1 MVRFWLGSFRPF
13 AEWRS
18 LLFGLCVCAGEN
30 GCVCVCVCGGTNF
43 GFHAK
48 TSSYFHVRS
57 QQGASALPGGHWPTK
72 TSPGRGE
79 NVPTVGNVCDILNHT
94 SRALVY
100 LANSRCILVLLDE
113 LMDSRVRVRTQVSGS
128 R

>member
-1 MVRFWLGSFRPF
+1 MCGEPKIPR
-13 AEWRS
+13 EDQQ
-18 LLFGLCVCAGEN
+18 LFSCPIAAGEAD
-30 GCVCVCVCGGTNF
+30 V
-43 GFHAK
+43 
-48 TSSYFHVRS
+48 
-57 QQGASALPGGHWPTK
+57 ASALPGGHWPTK
-72 TSPGRGE
+72 TPPGRGE
-79 NVPTVGNVCDILNHT
+79 NVPAVGNVCDILHHT

>member
-1 MVRFWLGSFRPF
+1 MGVW
-13 AEWRS
+13 A
-18 LLFGLCVCAGEN
+18 C
-30 GCVCVCVCGGTNF
+30 GCVGVWVCGCVGVWVCGCVGVCVGNPK
-43 GFHAK
+43 FHGK

-72 TSPGRGE
+72 TPPGRGE
-79 NVPTVGNVCDILNHT
+79 NVPAVGNVCDILNHT

>member
-1 MVRFWLGSFRPF
+1 MGNPK
-13 AEWRS
+13 
-18 LLFGLCVCAGEN
+18 
-30 GCVCVCVCGGTNF
+30 
-43 GFHAK
+43 FHGK

-57 QQGASALPGGHWPTK
+57 QQGASE

-79 NVPTVGNVCDILNHT
+79 NVPAAGNVCDILNHT